1 MKVFSSYLLQNERRK
16 IFHFILNFVSLPPDS
31 KASNNR
37 YPLIIDYFKGFKTR
51 ERHFGEMLEWLKRH
65 AWKACIPQK
74 GIRGS
79 NPRLSA
85 EIRYKF
91 RHSKK
96 ILFLFLNAFF
106 MPVCFS
112 VFCSIAM
119 LFLLRISTEC
129 LPRGG
134 PCERYLYDGFDGD
147 ISPPRCMYMPS
158 VQHLY
163 FQPRAS
169 I

>member
-1 MKVFSSYLLQNERRK
+1 
-16 IFHFILNFVSLPPDS
+16 
-31 KASNNR
+31 
-37 YPLIIDYFKGFKTR
+37 
-51 ERHFGEMLEWLKRH
+51 
-65 AWKACIPQK
+65 
-74 GIRGS
+74 
-79 NPRLSA
+79 
-85 EIRYKF
+85 
-91 RHSKK
+91 
-96 ILFLFLNAFF
+96 

-163 FQPRAS
+163 FQPRREESYPMDKCFLFLKSFGIGSLWCIFHILSYIVLAGTQFPFYVLWNCFVSTVSFNAFIAMFLIIRKS
-169 I
+169 ICQIISHSFGFALSHY